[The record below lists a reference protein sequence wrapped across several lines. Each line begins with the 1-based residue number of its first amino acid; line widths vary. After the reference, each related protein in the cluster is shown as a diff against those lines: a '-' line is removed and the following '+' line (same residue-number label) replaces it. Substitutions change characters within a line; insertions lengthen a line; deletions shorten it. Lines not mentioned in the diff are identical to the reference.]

1 MGENICISDK
11 GLISKIY
18 EELMQL
24 NSVFGNFYD
33 KILGGGGVRILNLTS
48 HVKENYCR
56 SLIKVNGTVKNMY
69 KTKYD
74 KDEIIII

>member
-11 GLISKIY
+11 GLIFKIY

-48 HVKENYCR
+48 HVKENYFR